1 MKLTTLLTLLT
12 LLPLALIAEEKPN
25 IVLIYADDLGFGD
38 VSCNGATAVQTP
50 NIDRIAKEGLNFTA
64 GYATSATCTPSRFSL
79 LTGKYAW
86 RQKGT
91 GRARAGMTS
100 SPLWRGGGKIFPNS
114 PDENFS
120 HKLNR
125 RMYRAGMASI
135 LSQLAREDRI
145 RVVDEFKVDAPK
157 TKLLAQKVKA
167 MGFDEV
173 LVLTEEVDQNLQLA
187 SRNLENVQVMSV
199 RNANPAALVRWAKV
213 LLTRGAV
220 ARLEELLK

>member
-1 MKLTTLLTLLT
+1 MELKM
-12 LLPLALIAEEKPN
+12 IGKEGGK
-25 IVLIYADDLGFGD
+25 GD
-38 VSCNGATAVQTP
+38 AAVQV
-50 NIDRIAKEGLNFTA
+50 NDEVFARDFNEALVHQLVVAYQANARIGSRAQKDRGEVNHSTKK
-64 GYATSATCTPSRFSL
+64 P
-79 LTGKYAW
+79 W

-100 SPLWRGGGKIFPNS
+100 SPLWRGGGKIFPNRT
-114 PDENFS
+114 DENFS
-120 HKLNR
+120 HKVNR
-125 RMYRAGMASI
+125 KMYRAGLASI

-173 LVLTEEVDQNLQLA
+173 LVLTEEVDQNLLLS
-187 SRNLENVQVMSV
+187 SRNLQNVQVMSV
-199 RNANPAALVRWAKV
+199 RNANPVALVRSAKV
-213 LLTRGAV
+213 LLTKGAV